1 MPAYVA
7 GVDPEDTFAV
17 LADATRTGG
26 SVGIVVCAWEPG
38 QEPPPHTMPG
48 TDQVFVMLGGGRCV
62 LTVDG
67 RDLDL
72 GAGQAAYV
80 PRGSRVAVRV
90 AGGACRVLVV
100 LVPPGPEAYLAT
112 VSALPGTSPGTLITL
127 AADHGVLVHPR

>member
-1 MPAYVA
+1 MSAYVA

-26 SVGIVVCAWEPG
+26 AVGIVVCAWEPG

-48 TDQVFVMLGGGRCV
+48 TDQVFVLLGGWCV
-62 LTVDG
+62 LTVDD
-67 RDLDL
+67 RALDL
-72 GAGQAAYV
+72 GAGQVAYV
-80 PRGSRVAVRV
+80 PRGSRVAVR
-90 AGGACRVLVV
+90 AGGGGCRVLVV

>member
-7 GVDPEDTFAV
+7 GPDPGDTFAV

-26 SVGIVVCAWEPG
+26 TVGIVVCTWTAGREPS
-38 QEPPPHTMPG
+38 PHTMPG
-48 TDQVFVMLGGGRCV
+48 TDQTFVLLGGGCV

-67 RDLDL
+67 RDLPV
-72 GAGQAAYV
+72 GAGQLAFV

-90 AGGACRVLVV
+90 AGACRVLVV

-112 VSALPGTSPGTLITL
+112 ASALPGTSPATLIAL
-127 AADHGVLVHPR
+127 AADHGVVVHPR